1 VNVAAIRK
9 DVFPMR
15 QTTKKADVAIVGGGA
30 AGCLAA
36 IAAKEADPAADVVI
50 VEKASIRRGGSIACG
65 MDAINVVVIPGISKV
80 EDLVRAQMSAAQ
92 GILDPSV
99 VRAVGEESFGVLRDL
114 ESWGVKFPKDKN
126 GQYETFKQ
134 WSARDSAAAVTSI
147 SMEGDVKG
155 ILDREVEKRGI
166 RRMEHAPVTAIHA
179 AEGGVTGISGLN
191 IHTGEFFILPAKT
204 VIIAAGS
211 GARFGLPE
219 TGVLHAIFDCPA
231 CAGDSYSL
239 AYRAGAGLV
248 NMECVKHYF
257 AVRYFNGPGLAP
269 LSHGSRLVNA
279 LGQAFLEKSASGD
292 LELQNYMD
300 LFSAVQREYKEGR
313 GPVYIDTRPLSP
325 DKVAELERCFFTTER
340 PTFKKFFEERGLKI
354 GRDLIEG
361 SLSEAVLCGGH
372 GINGIQINAKAETN
386 VKGLYATGDGAANA
400 TSLMGAFVLGRI
412 AGREGAALAQNL
424 SVPEPE
430 GRATAAEQERVFA
443 PLRRAEGI
451 PPVVIER
458 KIRQIVNLYVDNPKS
473 EPKLVVAQKHLA
485 KLRDDITGMK
495 AVDLHDAMKAVE
507 VQAILDCAEIVT
519 VASLARKESRWG
531 IYHSRVDFPKRDDAN
546 WKKFVVVKQNRSGSA
561 TASVEPIP
569 GG

>member
-1 VNVAAIRK
+1 MVESLPKTV
-9 DVFPMR
+9 
-15 QTTKKADVAIVGGGA
+15 DVAIIGGGA

-36 IAAKEADPAADVVI
+36 IAAKEANPAAEVVI

-80 EDLVRAQMSAAQ
+80 DDLVRAQMSAAQ
-92 GILDPSV
+92 GILDPAV
-99 VRAVGEESFGVLRDL
+99 VRAVGEESFRVLQDL
-114 ESWGVKFPKDKN
+114 ESWGVKFPRDPN

-147 SMEGDVKG
+147 SMEGDVKV
-155 ILDREVEKRGI
+155 ILDGEVRKRGI

-179 AEGGVTGISGLN
+179 AGGRVTGLSGLN
-191 IHTGEFFILPAKT
+191 IRSGEFFTLPAKT

-239 AYRAGAGLV
+239 AFRAGAELV

-257 AVRYFNGPGLAP
+257 TVRYFNGPGLAP

-325 DKVAELERCFFTTER
+325 KMVKELERCFFTTER

-361 SLSEAVLCGGH
+361 NLSEAVLCGGH
-372 GINGIQINAKAETN
+372 GINGIKINARAETN

-400 TSLMGAFVLGRI
+400 TSLMGAFALGRI
-412 AGREGAALAQNL
+412 AGREAVSLAKSSALPEVGAGEAEAEKRR
-424 SVPEPE
+424 VWEPLQ
-430 GRATAAEQERVFA
+430 R
-443 PLRRAEGI
+443 PEGI
-451 PPVVIER
+451 PPVLLER
-458 KIRQIVNLYVDNPKS
+458 KVRQAVNLYVDNPKS
-473 EPKLVVAQKHLA
+473 EPKLLAAQHHLS
-485 KLRDDITGMK
+485 KLRNDVSRLK
-495 AVDLHDAMKAVE
+495 AADLHDAMKAVE
-507 VQAILDCAEIVT
+507 VQAILDCADMVT
-519 VASLARKESRWG
+519 AASLVRKESRWG
-531 IYHSRVDFPKRDDAN
+531 IYHYRVDFPKRDDEH
-546 WKKFVVVKQNRSGSA
+546 WKKFVVVKREPSGRPA
-561 TASVEPIP
+561 TSVEPIS

>member
-1 VNVAAIRK
+1 MPKANRPVEVAVI
-9 DVFPMR
+9 
-15 QTTKKADVAIVGGGA
+15 GGGA

-36 IAAKEADPAADVVI
+36 IAAKEANPAADVVI

-99 VRAVGEESFGVLRDL
+99 VRAVGEESFGVLQDL
-114 ESWGVKFPKDKN
+114 ESWGVKFPKDKS

-166 RRMEHAPVTAIHA
+166 RRMEHAPVTAIQA
-179 AEGGVTGISGLN
+179 TGERVTGISGLN
-191 IHTGEFFILPAKT
+191 IRTGEVFALPAKT

-211 GARFGLPE
+211 AARFGLPE

-239 AYRAGAGLV
+239 AYRAGAKLV

-257 AVRYFNGPGLAP
+257 TVRYFNGPGLAP

-279 LGQAFLEKSASGD
+279 LGEAFLAKSGDGD

-313 GPVYIDTRPLSP
+313 GPVYIDTRALSP
-325 DKVAELERCFFTTER
+325 EKIAELERCFFTTER

-361 SLSEAVLCGGH
+361 SLSEAILCGGH
-372 GINGIQINAKAETN
+372 GINGIRVNAKGETN
-386 VKGLYATGDGAANA
+386 IRGLYATGDGAANA

-412 AGREGAALAQNL
+412 AGREAAALANKARGPAL
-424 SVPEPE
+424 DEK
-430 GRATAAEQERVFA
+430 AIKAEEERVLA
-443 PLRRAEGI
+443 PLKRVEGI
-451 PPVVIER
+451 PPILLER
-458 KIRQIVNLYVDNPKS
+458 KIRQTVNLYVDNPKS
-473 EPKLVVAQKHLA
+473 EPKLLSAQRHLSR
-485 KLRDDITGMK
+485 LREDVSRMK
-495 AVDLHDAMKAVE
+495 AADLHDAMKAVE
-507 VQAILDCAEIVT
+507 VQAILDCADMVT
-519 VASLARKESRWG
+519 AASLARKESRWG
-531 IYHSRVDFPKRDDAN
+531 IYHYRVDFPKRDDEN
-546 WKKFVVVKQNRSGSA
+546 WKKFVVVKRDPFGRADA
-561 TASVEPIP
+561 TIEPIP